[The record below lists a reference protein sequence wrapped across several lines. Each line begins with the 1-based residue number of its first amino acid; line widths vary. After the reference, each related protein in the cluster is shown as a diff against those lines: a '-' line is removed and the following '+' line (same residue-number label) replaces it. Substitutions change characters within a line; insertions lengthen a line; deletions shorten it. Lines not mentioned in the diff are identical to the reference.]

1 MTTFISLDRIKRDQ
15 AYELTVRS
23 YNLATSY
30 MDMANVSRTNSDFV
44 KAKKHHKRAIHNLH
58 RAYVLACKYNF
69 GIIIKINTAFTE
81 CDIDINN
88 R

>member
-1 MTTFISLDRIKRDQ
+1 MTTFISIDRIKRDQ
-15 AYELTVRS
+15 AFEITVKS
-23 YNLATSY
+23 YNLAEDY
-30 MDMANVSRTNSDFV
+30 MKISNDYRHDGKFA
-44 KAKKHHKRAIHNLH
+44 KAKQAHKRAIHNLH

-69 GIIIKINTAFTE
+69 GVIIKINAAFTE